1 MYVSCTFK
9 AVVISILCWPDE
21 MIVYYV
27 LADWRLNP
35 SLLKRCRMDIP
46 KFCSDVAKEQDTEV
60 EGKVIHCLKQQYVK
74 KVCHHNYP
82 LSHDVV
88 SWSDIKIDKPL
99 VGYMFSNFICNN
111 NVVYYI

>member
-1 MYVSCTFK
+1 
-9 AVVISILCWPDE
+9 
-21 MIVYYV
+21 MIACYV

-74 KVCHHNYP
+74 KVCHLDYP
-82 LSHDVV
+82 SFTVL
-88 SWSDIKIDKPL
+88 
-99 VGYMFSNFICNN
+99 NN
-111 NVVYYI
+111 NM